1 MAKKKR
7 QLRRRKANAETL
19 NRQLTLPLKPD
30 DLLLIELRPC
40 SV

>member
-19 NRQLTLPLKPD
+19 NRQSALLPKPD
-30 DLLLIELRPC
+30 DPLLIEL
-40 SV
+40 